1 MYLNYRAYTCVRTY
15 IYAIRTYIRSL
26 VSYVQALAKDMHA
39 CFNFESS

>member
-1 MYLNYRAYTCVRTY
+1 MYLNYRAYAYVRTY

-39 CFNFESS
+39 SMFQF